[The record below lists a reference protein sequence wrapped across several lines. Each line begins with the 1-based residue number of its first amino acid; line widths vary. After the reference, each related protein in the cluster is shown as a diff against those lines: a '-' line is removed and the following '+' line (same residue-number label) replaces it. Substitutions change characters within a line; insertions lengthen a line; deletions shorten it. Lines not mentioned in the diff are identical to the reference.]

1 MRSNYRFIWM
11 LFLLLPAFAVFAQ
24 DEEGERSGTIQV
36 QPAEEET
43 SFNRVAQTKPVDLRK
58 MPSDKI
64 EELKKEDEYW
74 YANREPQKA
83 VQRAERPKEEAPV
96 SGWFLNLLWIVIL
109 VVFIGA
115 VVWYL
120 ASSNVNLFRKPSR
133 EIVDETTDEG
143 LADDIFSISYE
154 KEIQKAVATGNYR
167 LAIRLWY
174 LSTLKELADRQ
185 IIDYRHEKTNSDYIN
200 TLYGTRYYHDFFR
213 LTRNFEYTWY
223 GQFALSPEAYQ
234 MMQSDFSKFKTG
246 LRG

>member
-11 LFLLLPAFAVFAQ
+11 LFLLLSAFAVFAQ
-24 DEEGERSGTIQV
+24 EEEGERSGTIQV

-74 YANREPQKA
+74 YANRKPEKA
-83 VQRAERPKEEAPV
+83 VQPKEAAPV
-96 SGWFLNLLWIVIL
+96 GGWFLNLLWIVVL

-154 KEIQKAVATGNYR
+154 KEIQKAVAAGNYR

-174 LSTLKELADRQ
+174 LSTLKELANRQ
-185 IIDYRHEKTNSDYIN
+185 IIDYRHEKTNNDYVN
-200 TLYGTRYYHDFFR
+200 TLHGTRYYRDFFR

-223 GQFALSPEAYQ
+223 GQFALSPEAYK
-234 MMQSDFSKFKTG
+234 MMQSDFSTFKTG